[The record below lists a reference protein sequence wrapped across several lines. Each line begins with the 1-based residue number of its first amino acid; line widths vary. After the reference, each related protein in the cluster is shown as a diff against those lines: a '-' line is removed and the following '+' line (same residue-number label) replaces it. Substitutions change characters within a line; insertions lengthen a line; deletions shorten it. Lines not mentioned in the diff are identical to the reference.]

1 MSDNKEQK
9 EEINW
14 MERFANAQMIE
25 KGRRTRYKIT
35 KEGVSE
41 KPKVE

>member
-25 KGRRTRYKIT
+25 KGRRVRYKIT
-35 KEGVSE
+35 KEEVNE